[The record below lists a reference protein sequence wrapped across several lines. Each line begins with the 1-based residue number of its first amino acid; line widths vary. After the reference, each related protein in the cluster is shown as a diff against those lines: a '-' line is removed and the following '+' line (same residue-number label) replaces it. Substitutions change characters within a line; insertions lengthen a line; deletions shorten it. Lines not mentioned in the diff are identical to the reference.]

1 MDLSKLPMPG
11 PADSKDE
18 DLLAAEEGMAAEK
31 SPLADVPDEDLIAE
45 VKARNLQDAILEEEG
60 DMEEPADMGDLP
72 MPDAEV

>member
-18 DLLAAEEGMAAEK
+18 DLLAAEEGMAVGK

-45 VKARNLQDAILEEEG
+45 VKARGIEDMLAEG

>member
-18 DLLAAEEGMAAEK
+18 DLLAAEEGMAVEK

-45 VKARNLQDAILEEEG
+45 VKARNLQDAILEE
-60 DMEEPADMGDLP
+60 DAMEEPADMGDLP